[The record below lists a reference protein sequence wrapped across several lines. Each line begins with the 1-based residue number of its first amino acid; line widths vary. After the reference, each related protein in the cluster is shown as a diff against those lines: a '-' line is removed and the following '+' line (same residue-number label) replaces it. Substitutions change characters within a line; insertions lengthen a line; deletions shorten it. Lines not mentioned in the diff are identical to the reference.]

1 MATSHSAAQ
10 LPFGLSLLTTI
21 VSGGGGDANGNG
33 AAAWFNLDLNAPS
46 KSGTPFGQLL
56 LAVFNSILQ
65 VFLLCAAGYILAKQ
79 GVLDKKT
86 QKQINRL
93 NVNLFTP
100 ALLFSKV
107 AFYLT
112 PAKLKELWIIPI
124 WFVIVTFA
132 SMFVG
137 RGLGWLAGLRRSQR
151 SFITAAAMFMNSNT
165 LPIALMQSLV
175 VSVPDLAWDA
185 LADGGGGTDGNKD
198 SGGDNKNAMLG
209 RALTYLTMYSVFFL
223 DLPVFG
229 SDGYDNEGLSP
240 FGSVRYSYGV
250 SLLSKADT
258 VLVPAND
265 EPGSSTPSTAS
276 FPTNPS
282 KRILEENA
290 NEQTPL
296 LLSSEHQDHE
306 GSEHEWTS
314 YPSTSTLVHE
324 HHQHHHETH
333 ENAVPP
339 IIGLPG
345 PSPEASRHEGSLVG
359 SPKALGAGALP
370 PALQEAVSNS
380 TSFVRT
386 KPRKRS
392 TTFYNSF
399 PNSPNDS
406 RVDLTASV
414 VMEEESGGSS
424 SGDEESRLGG
434 RGEEESLPTH
444 HQHQHHKAKP
454 SFFKRVWVSAR
465 KRTYR
470 AMVAVQNFMTVPL
483 YASLLSLI
491 VACSPPLKHGLE
503 HHMQPVNDALS
514 QAGKCA
520 VPLTLV
526 VLGGYFYT
534 PPEESD
540 AAPPTSSSSPTKLS
554 TRKKKDKRSY
564 ATRIKEWYVFWKE
577 ERARRKEREA
587 KDPKRRPGETK
598 TIVLAVLARM
608 VITPVLL
615 LPIMVWATKS
625 DWHVV
630 FDE

>member
-1 MATSHSAAQ
+1 MTSK
-10 LPFGLSLLTTI
+10 
-21 VSGGGGDANGNG
+21 GGKTK
-33 AAAWFNLDLNAPS
+33 F
-46 KSGTPFGQLL
+46 
-56 LAVFNSILQ
+56 SIDNP
-65 VFLLCAAGYILAKQ
+65 ISR
-79 GVLDKKT
+79 
-86 QKQINRL
+86 IERWMNWRL
-93 NVNLFTP
+93 R
-100 ALLFSKV
+100 
-107 AFYLT
+107 
-112 PAKLKELWIIPI
+112 E
-124 WFVIVTFA
+124 
-132 SMFVG
+132 
-137 RGLGWLAGLRRSQR
+137 
-151 SFITAAAMFMNSNT
+151 
-165 LPIALMQSLV
+165 
-175 VSVPDLAWDA
+175 
-185 LADGGGGTDGNKD
+185 
-198 SGGDNKNAMLG
+198 
-209 RALTYLTMYSVFFL
+209 
-223 DLPVFG
+223 G
-229 SDGYDNEGLSP
+229 SDLDWSADSAP
-240 FGSVRYSYGV
+240 RDRVRYSYGV

-258 VLVPAND
+258 VLVPTNV

-306 GSEHEWTS
+306 GGEHEWTS

-359 SPKALGAGALP
+359 SPKALGTGALP
-370 PALQEAVSNS
+370 PAALQEAVSNS
-380 TSFVRT
+380 TSFVRP

-414 VMEEESGGSS
+414 VMEEEERGGSS

-434 RGEEESLPTH
+434 QGEEESLPTH

-454 SFFKRVWVSAR
+454 SFLKRVWVSAR
-465 KRTYR
+465 KRAYR

-540 AAPPTSSSSPTKLS
+540 AAAATTSPAKSS
-554 TRKKKDKRSY
+554 RKKDIRSY
-564 ATRIKEWYVFWKE
+564 ATRVKEWYVFWKE

-630 FDE
+630 FDDPVFVTTNVILLCSPPALTLAQITAQVSGDAFERLISGTIFWSYCLMTPPVMMGCVLVGLWLVKF